1 MDPAAGPSVGPGGTS
16 DRGSPRIVGYTLA
29 PVRRP
34 GRTDISEIAHA
45 PGGQMAEILTES
57 FCERCGTRY
66 TFEAAA
72 PRAARLL
79 RFRTLSKGLKNYVL
93 SDETSFGEAMA
104 EARSDVDREASGHQL
119 DAFHKTFNFCMS
131 CRQYTCGSCWNG
143 VEGRCLTCAPHLGH
157 EILDAPFRTL
167 DGMEASAAIAS
178 NGNGHPLVE
187 PADELDH
194 QPAPWPS
201 ADIPQQ
207 TTIIDGPAGLTADI
221 AGAITE
227 EPVPEVPLSPLE
239 AVLDPAVDIATGSAE
254 PVAAV
259 MADLPP
265 VVSAE
270 ANAVVPSAKASAV
283 VPSAK
288 ASAVDHAAASA
299 KARTTDLLARFRPR
313 PARVADEP
321 VAVEA
326 AATPAPESPAPA
338 AATRAEPPAEATE
351 SEPPAAETLPAPT
364 EAGPTR
370 SVHRDDHVETPVWRI
385 VAPDGPSTSPPS
397 LTPPAPGPVWPP
409 RPTASAAPGPGPEW
423 PAAAP
428 AQPIQVRGAEAVWA
442 QSSRDVLNRPETG
455 VQACVNCGLPLSA
468 TARFCRRCGSNQL
481 SA

>member
-1 MDPAAGPSVGPGGTS
+1 
-16 DRGSPRIVGYTLA
+16 
-29 PVRRP
+29 
-34 GRTDISEIAHA
+34 
-45 PGGQMAEILTES
+45 MAEILTES

-93 SDETSFGEAMA
+93 SDETSFDEAMA

-131 CRQYTCGSCWNG
+131 CRQYTCGSCWNA

-167 DGMEASAAIAS
+167 GGMEASAAIAS

-187 PADELDH
+187 PTDEPDH
-194 QPAPWPS
+194 QPAMPWPS
-201 ADIPQQ
+201 ADMPRE
-207 TTIIDGPAGLTADI
+207 TTVVDGPAGLTADP
-221 AGAITE
+221 ADAIDE
-227 EPVPEVPLSPLE
+227 EPVPEVPLSRLE
-239 AVLDPAVDIATGSAE
+239 AVLDPTQDIATASAE
-254 PVAAV
+254 PMTAV
-259 MADLPP
+259 VDVTT

-270 ANAVVPSAKASAV
+270 ASPVEPTAEASPV
-283 VPSAK
+283 EPT
-288 ASAVDHAAASA
+288 AASA
-299 KARTTDLLARFRPR
+299 RARTADLLARFRPR
-313 PARVADEP
+313 PAHVVDEP

-326 AATPAPESPAPA
+326 AATLASESPAPA
-338 AATRAEPPAEATE
+338 AATEAEPPASATE
-351 SEPPAAETLPAPT
+351 SEPPAAEVAPPAA
-364 EAGPTR
+364 EAAPAR
-370 SVHRDDHVETPVWRI
+370 SSRRDDHVETPVWRI
-385 VAPDGPSTSPPS
+385 VAPDGPST
-397 LTPPAPGPVWPP
+397 TPPIVTPPTPGPVWPP
-409 RPTASAAPGPGPEW
+409 RPTASSARGAGPEW

-428 AQPIQVRGAEAVWA
+428 TQTIQVRGAEAVWA

>member
-1 MDPAAGPSVGPGGTS
+1 
-16 DRGSPRIVGYTLA
+16 
-29 PVRRP
+29 
-34 GRTDISEIAHA
+34 
-45 PGGQMAEILTES
+45 MAEILTES

-93 SDETSFGEAMA
+93 SDETSFDEAMA

-131 CRQYTCGSCWNG
+131 CRQYTCGSCWNA

-167 DGMEASAAIAS
+167 GGMEASAAIAS

-187 PADELDH
+187 PTDEPDR

-201 ADIPQQ
+201 ADMPQ
-207 TTIIDGPAGLTADI
+207 TAVVDGPAGLTADI
-221 AGAITE
+221 AGAIDE
-227 EPVPEVPLSPLE
+227 EPVPEVPLSRLE
-239 AVLDPAVDIATGSAE
+239 AVLDPTADIATGSAE
-254 PVAAV
+254 PIPAVVADV
-259 MADLPP
+259 TT
-265 VVSAE
+265 VVSAAARLVE
-270 ANAVVPSAKASAV
+270 PAAEASAIVPSASSPVDANAVDPAAAS
-283 VPSAK
+283 P
-288 ASAVDHAAASA
+288 VDHAAASA

-321 VAVEA
+321 AAVEA
-326 AATPAPESPAPA
+326 AATLVSESPAPA
-338 AATRAEPPAEATE
+338 AATEAESLAAEAA
-351 SEPPAAETLPAPT
+351 PLAAEAAPLAAEAAPMAAGAAPAISS
-364 EAGPTR
+364 R
-370 SVHRDDHVETPVWRI
+370 RDDHVETPVWRI
-385 VAPDGPSTSPPS
+385 VAPEGPST
-397 LTPPAPGPVWPP
+397 TPPGVTPPTPGPVWPP
-409 RPTASAAPGPGPEW
+409 RPTVSAAPGAGPEW

-428 AQPIQVRGAEAVWA
+428 TQPIPVRGAEAVWA